1 MDLQLNPLTQSV
13 EMGAGFLWCN
23 QLARGKMVFSPLF
36 PFFITGDQISDS
48 PCCFTHA
55 HGPMLLGK
63 CVHTNTPSTWLNCKV
78 ETGKHT
84 ERYSKSA
91 LAACADEL
99 ERKGRKTPANTCWL
113 HRKAARAQQASP
125 HTFSALPGPDVHL
138 KCCLSVFDVQ
148 EEQLISMLG
157 CSEVWATTICL
168 DFFFETS
175 GFRSLLFSSAHYL
188 DVSVEAWSKYGL
200 MDHLSQL
207 ITCDPARVGK
217 KSTKVLE
224 KWIKTYQGTN
234 SSYCFNLSVY
244 LWDAGTAEE

>member
-1 MDLQLNPLTQSV
+1 MDLQLNPVTQSV

-23 QLARGKMVFSPLF
+23 QLARGKMVFSPFF

-55 HGPMLLGK
+55 HRPMLLGK
-63 CVHTNTPSTWLNCKV
+63 CVHANTPSAWLNCKV

-99 ERKGRKTPANTCWL
+99 EQKGRKTPANTCWL

-125 HTFSALPGPDVHL
+125 HTFSALPGSDVHL

-157 CSEVWATTICL
+157 CSEVWATTIFL
-168 DFFFETS
+168 DFFGVF
-175 GFRSLLFSSAHYL
+175 GFPLATFQFSSLFGCFHGSVIKVWFNGSSLSAHRMWPL
-188 DVSVEAWSKYGL
+188 EGGK
-200 MDHLSQL
+200 
-207 ITCDPARVGK
+207 K

-224 KWIKTYQGTN
+224 KFIKTYQGTN
-234 SSYCFNLSVY
+234 GSYCFNLPVY